1 MRGDYTTS
9 GIVAP
14 CLFVATVAPRS
25 ALRDTLA
32 RCNPQHS
39 REYGTGNMDPTEAYH
54 RWYYDTEVWEEVT
67 FLGVV
72 TNKSVSD
79 MWNYQEILH
88 ELKPALIVEF
98 GTRFGG
104 SALYFSVIGRS
115 IVPDLKVLSVDITHG
130 ELDPSVHD
138 HDNIELMEVSSSS
151 PEVAHAIARLR
162 SENPGP
168 VFFILDSDHSKAH
181 VLAELEL
188 LRDVVTCGDYVVVED
203 GNINGHPVLPGW
215 GEGPTEALQA
225 YFARYPAD
233 YRQDAVRERKFG
245 FTFAPGGFLI
255 KT

>member
-1 MRGDYTTS
+1 
-9 GIVAP
+9 
-14 CLFVATVAPRS
+14 
-25 ALRDTLA
+25 
-32 RCNPQHS
+32 
-39 REYGTGNMDPTEAYH
+39 MDPTEAYH

-79 MWNYQEILH
+79 MWNYQEILTG
-88 ELKPALIVEF
+88 LKPALVVEF

-115 IVPDLKVLSVDITHG
+115 IVPDLRVLSVDVTHG
-130 ELDPSVHD
+130 EVDAAVV
-138 HDNIELMEVSSSS
+138 DNPHIQLMQASSAS
-151 PEVAHAIARLR
+151 PEVAAAIAGLR
-162 SENPGP
+162 REHPGP
-168 VFFILDSDHSKAH
+168 VFFILDSDHSKDH

-188 LRDVVTCGDYVVVED
+188 LRGVVTCGDYVVVED

-225 YFARYPAD
+225 YFSRYPAD
-233 YRQDAVRERKFG
+233 YRRDEERERKFG